1 MLKEGILVAKTQT
14 MKKVKNILN
23 QENIQKTFQQE
34 EKTPR
39 GPQKLSSSKKEFIAS
54 IDNLFLKLELAY
66 HYQFYKV
73 FGTDERLNEGKKLWA
88 MSLKG
93 FSLDTL
99 GQAIEDVIGS
109 QSYLPTLTDIV
120 KACSEIKD
128 KDGFP
133 SIEEAYIEAR
143 KSYSPRNEYPWSHP
157 IVYFSG
163 KKLGW
168 NTLDEKD
175 SKELFFAFK
184 RIFLRM
190 KERAIDGYEFKI
202 PKQDEPIESFT
213 LNSKLFNELRKKH
226 NV

>member
-1 MLKEGILVAKTQT
+1 MVAKTQT

-88 MSLKG
+88 MSLKS

-190 KERAIDGYEFKI
+190 KERAIEGYEFKI

>member
-14 MKKVKNILN
+14 MKKIKNILN

-190 KERAIDGYEFKI
+190 KERAIEGYEFKI

>member
-1 MLKEGILVAKTQT
+1 MLKEGILVAKIQT

-143 KSYSPRNEYPWSHP
+143 KSYSPRNDYPWSHP

-190 KERAIDGYEFKI
+190 KERAIEGYEFKI

>member
-133 SIEEAYIEAR
+133 SIDGKHTLKLENHI
-143 KSYSPRNEYPWSHP
+143 HP
-157 IVYFSG
+157 EMSI
-163 KKLGW
+163 LGV
-168 NTLDEKD
+168 
-175 SKELFFAFK
+175 
-184 RIFLRM
+184 I
-190 KERAIDGYEFKI
+190 
-202 PKQDEPIESFT
+202 Q
-213 LNSKLFNELRKKH
+213 
-226 NV
+226 

>member
-190 KERAIDGYEFKI
+190 KEKAIEGYEFKI